1 MVPTIPRGTMAEFF
15 HLLHDDALI
24 SIGEYV
30 GKLYGPEAYTQL
42 ALTCRKMRQLL
53 LSNETN
59 SMETIRNII
68 QLRVEKVTSSRHDF
82 SIRTLEELA
91 IFEQWCTT
99 PLHQNNGHH
108 IPFPLASLEVDESMH
123 EKIFAIINI
132 MERFPS
138 ITVQIDSHCG
148 IIAPNSVAASFSRSR
163 GEAVCNVLRCHP
175 PSRVQVIGHG
185 KRVANRI
192 ARCSSHPLGEL
203 AREGRGWVEIYIV
216 MEEGRRFLPP
226 RNEFYYNYSDDLR
239 GDNYGDDE
247 EDNAILV
254 DIL

>member
-1 MVPTIPRGTMAEFF
+1 MTEFF

-30 GKLYGPEAYTQL
+30 GKLYGPEAYTRL
-42 ALTCRKMRQLL
+42 ALTCRKMKHLL

-59 SMETIRNII
+59 SAQTIRNII
-68 QLRVEKVTSSRHDF
+68 QFRVKAATSSQGDF
-82 SIRTLEELA
+82 SIIRTLEELA
-91 IFEQWCTT
+91 IFEQWCKT
-99 PLHQNNGHH
+99 PLHSSYHH

-138 ITVQIDSHCG
+138 ITVQLDSHCG
-148 IIAPNSVAASFSRSR
+148 IIAPNSVATSFSRSR

-175 PSRVQVIGHG
+175 PSRVHVTGHG

-192 ARCSSHPLGEL
+192 ARCRSHPLGEL

-216 MEEGRRFLPP
+216 MEEGRRFLPS
-226 RNEFYYNYSDDLR
+226 RNESYYNSDDSR
-239 GDNYGDDE
+239 GDTYYDDHE
-247 EDNAILV
+247 EDNAVLV

>member
-1 MVPTIPRGTMAEFF
+1 MK
-15 HLLHDDALI
+15 H
-24 SIGEYV
+24 
-30 GKLYGPEAYTQL
+30 
-42 ALTCRKMRQLL
+42 LL

-59 SMETIRNII
+59 SSETILNII
-68 QLRVEKVTSSRHDF
+68 QFRVEKVTSSQHDF
-82 SIRTLEELA
+82 SIKTLEELA
-91 IFEQWCTT
+91 ILEQWCTT

-123 EKIFAIINI
+123 EKLFAIINI

-138 ITVQIDSHCG
+138 ITVQLDSHCG
-148 IIAPNSVAASFSRSR
+148 IIAPNSVATSFSRSR

-175 PSRVQVIGHG
+175 PSRVQVTGHG

-216 MEEGRRFLPP
+216 MEEEGRRFLPS
-226 RNEFYYNYSDDLR
+226 RNEYYYNSDDSREETSL
-239 GDNYGDDE
+239 GDG
-247 EDNAILV
+247 
-254 DIL
+254 

>member
-1 MVPTIPRGTMAEFF
+1 MTEFF

-53 LSNETN
+53 LPDENSLEEEQTN
-59 SMETIRNII
+59 TMSQTIRNII
-68 QLRVEKVTSSRHDF
+68 QLRVEKVTSSRQDF
-82 SIRTLEELA
+82 SIKTLEELA

-99 PLHQNNGHH
+99 PLHQNNHH

-138 ITVQIDSHCG
+138 ITVQLDSHCG

-163 GEAVCNVLRCHP
+163 GEAVCNVLRCH

-216 MEEGRRFLPP
+216 MEEGRRYLPP
-226 RNEFYYNYSDDLR
+226 RNESYYNYSDDLR
-239 GDNYGDDE
+239 GDTYGDG
-247 EDNAILV
+247 
-254 DIL
+254 

>member
-1 MVPTIPRGTMAEFF
+1 VLLFILRIFHQAERTSKSLQTRKPSNTTTPHQRRTSTDIHNMVPTIPRGTMAEFF

-163 GEAVCNVLRCHP
+163 GEALYVMFFG
-175 PSRVQVIGHG
+175 VIHHHVF
-185 KRVANRI
+185 K
-192 ARCSSHPLGEL
+192 L
-203 AREGRGWVEIYIV
+203 
-216 MEEGRRFLPP
+216 
-226 RNEFYYNYSDDLR
+226 
-239 GDNYGDDE
+239 
-247 EDNAILV
+247 
-254 DIL
+254 